1 MQIWIYRALV
11 ACTPRLKGPRRDV
24 VLQQLV
30 VHDVDDGRDELLD
43 VLGSPY
49 QGLNVI

>member
-1 MQIWIYRALV
+1 MQIRIHGALV
-11 ACTPRLKGPRRDV
+11 ARAPRLKGPRRDV

-30 VHDVDDGRDELLD
+30 VDDVDDGRDQLLD